1 MFATRT
7 LASLLDEQTS
17 GLRTQLDGV
26 YDGVAA
32 AVHDSR
38 VATRRIREL
47 LALVPAIP
55 GRDGERD
62 VATGY
67 QKMGRALGKVRDID
81 VQIAVIQDLQVHA
94 PETAPSLVL
103 VRQDHEQRR
112 LKRMRRLIKTLERLD
127 VDALLHFVGDGHPAG
142 LRTRLT
148 SSGWRQQIRR
158 LAVERSRTA
167 TEAIAHATGVYFPRR
182 AHRARI
188 AIKQLR
194 YAGEIG
200 LRTGFGEMKSAVS
213 ALKRGQEVLGNL
225 HDKQV
230 LADKLQSY
238 RNHDGVQEGH
248 VELTRK
254 VLEGEMHYLH
264 ADYLCRRQRL
274 RDACAEIARI
284 ASQASNVRSTL
295 GIGAAVVSGLVCAHA
310 VIERRARGDDFT
322 IQQDAGSEFRQNA
335 REQLE
340 EHLHEH
346 EAAATER

>member
-1 MFATRT
+1 
-7 LASLLDEQTS
+7 
-17 GLRTQLDGV
+17 
-26 YDGVAA
+26 
-32 AVHDSR
+32 
-38 VATRRIREL
+38 
-47 LALVPAIP
+47 
-55 GRDGERD
+55 
-62 VATGY
+62 
-67 QKMGRALGKVRDID
+67 
-81 VQIAVIQDLQVHA
+81 
-94 PETAPSLVL
+94 
-103 VRQDHEQRR
+103 
-112 LKRMRRLIKTLERLD
+112 
-127 VDALLHFVGDGHPAG
+127 
-142 LRTRLT
+142 
-148 SSGWRQQIRR
+148 
-158 LAVERSRTA
+158 
-167 TEAIAHATGVYFPRR
+167 
-182 AHRARI
+182 
-188 AIKQLR
+188 
-194 YAGEIG
+194 
-200 LRTGFGEMKSAVS
+200 MKSAVS

-322 IQQDAGSEFRQNA
+322 IQQDAGSEFRQTA
-335 REQLE
+335 REQLQ

>member
-17 GLRTQLDGV
+17 VLRTQLAAV
-26 YDGVAA
+26 YDGVAD

-62 VATGY
+62 VASDY

-81 VQIAVIQDLQVHA
+81 VQIALISDLEVHA
-94 PETAPSLVL
+94 PETAPSMVV

-112 LKRMRRLIKTLERLD
+112 LKKMRRLIKTLERLD

-148 SSGWRQQIRR
+148 SRGWQQQIRR

-167 TEAIAHATGVYFPRR
+167 FDAIAHATGVYFPRR
-182 AHRARI
+182 AHTARI

-194 YAGEIG
+194 YAAEIA
-200 LRTGFGEMKSAVS
+200 LRTGFGEMRSTISV
-213 ALKRGQEVLGNL
+213 LKRGQEVLGDL

-230 LADKLQSY
+230 LADNLRSY
-238 RNHDGVQEGH
+238 TKREGIDKDH
-248 VELTRK
+248 LELTRK
-254 VLEGEMHYLH
+254 VLEGEVLALH
-264 ADYLCRRQRL
+264 ADYLCRREKL
-274 RDACAEIARI
+274 RDACADVERVALHH
-284 ASQASNVRSTL
+284 SHMRST
-295 GIGAAVVSGLVCAHA
+295 IGVSAAVVSGLVYARVAHT
-310 VIERRARGDDFT
+310 V
-322 IQQDAGSEFRQNA
+322 
-335 REQLE
+335 REQLK
-340 EHLHEH
+340 EHRRHH
-346 EAAATER
+346 QEAAAAER